1 MYGFDSFSS
10 AEHGFSVTSATD
22 ASLIPVATLASC
34 VVGWRRRAAAPPCG
48 GGVRP
53 RGGAAVG
60 WGRAVVGWWG
70 RRGGGSARRDWQ
82 DVVETWHYCH
92 CRLPG
97 GLGMLKCMRIS
108 DFARRVAGAVREM
121 NDAVRRMTEL
131 RLTRDLGL
139 GNGPPSTYAEFLLRT
154 SATTVHEP
162 SARRRAAAS
171 RRASGRTGAGR
182 MQPPAAAQDQGCCC
196 E

>member
-1 MYGFDSFSS
+1 
-10 AEHGFSVTSATD
+10 
-22 ASLIPVATLASC
+22 
-34 VVGWRRRAAAPPCG
+34 
-48 GGVRP
+48 
-53 RGGAAVG
+53 
-60 WGRAVVGWWG
+60 
-70 RRGGGSARRDWQ
+70 
-82 DVVETWHYCH
+82 
-92 CRLPG
+92 
-97 GLGMLKCMRIS
+97 MRIS

-162 SARRRAAAS
+162 SGRRRAAAS